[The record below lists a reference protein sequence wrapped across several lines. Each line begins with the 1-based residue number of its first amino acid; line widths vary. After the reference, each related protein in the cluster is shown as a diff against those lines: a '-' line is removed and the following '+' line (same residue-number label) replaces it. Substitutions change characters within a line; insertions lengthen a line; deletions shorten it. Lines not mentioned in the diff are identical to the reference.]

1 MGRHLCCNQQK
12 VKRGLWSPDEDEKLI
27 NYITKYGYGCWSEVP
42 EKSGLQRCGK
52 SCRLRWIN
60 YLRPDIRR
68 GNFSP
73 NEEKLIIHLHT
84 MVGNRWA
91 YIASHL
97 PGRTDNEI
105 KNYWN
110 SWIKK
115 KLAKAEIISKNI
127 EASKVHNNL
136 PQFLFEESATLGNE
150 SKLLK
155 SEMNTDGHAA
165 PQSHVLP
172 SKENCETFPLWD
184 YKMINHS
191 TTRNSQYEMEDSKTA
206 LTIDSLLIRT
216 DSETGAIR
224 EFNTWD
230 PSGILSSSSSKN
242 CKNSDFQY
250 ILHRD
255 NGQQVQGLPVSNTW
269 YGYGSLNPIEGSF
282 YYNPNSESSNG
293 VHTTSS
299 INESDFMRSLD
310 MGPLIY
316 SHHETLDPADHAN
329 VATMWE
335 SGSSSNGVD
344 LGYSECLYSGEQYN
358 HGTENSCSYLP
369 PLYDV
374 SEESAAIDI
383 KHSGN
388 NSLRYLEQIQSN
400 EINISQEM
408 DAIQQIFEQN
418 SNLVT
423 TIQYCLGSHSP
434 VSDSHHHHH
443 RPQDAFD

>member
-127 EASKVHNNL
+127 EASKGHSNL
-136 PQFLFEESATLGNE
+136 PQFLFEQAATLGNDC
-150 SKLLK
+150 KLLK
-155 SEMNTDGHAA
+155 TEMTTDGHAI
-165 PQSHVLP
+165 PQSHDLP
-172 SKENCETFPLWD
+172 SKGKSETFPLWD
-184 YKMINHS
+184 YKMINSS
-191 TTRNSQYEMEDSKTA
+191 TTRNSDLYGIEEHKA
-206 LTIDSLLIRT
+206 AFAIDSLLIRT
-216 DSETGAIR
+216 DSETGSIK
-224 EFNTWD
+224 EFNTCD
-230 PSGILSSSSSKN
+230 PSGSLINSSSKN
-242 CKNSDFQY
+242 SDLQY
-250 ILHRD
+250 ILQRD
-255 NGQQVQGLPVSNTW
+255 NGLQVQGLPASNTW
-269 YGYGSLNPIEGSF
+269 HGYSSLNPIEGSF
-282 YYNPNSESSNG
+282 CFNPNSENSNG
-293 VHTTSS
+293 LHSTSS
-299 INESDFMRSLD
+299 MNESDFMRSLD
-310 MGPLIY
+310 MVPLIY
-316 SHHETLDPADHAN
+316 SQHETLDPADHAN
-329 VATMWE
+329 VATLWE

-344 LGYSECLYSGEQYN
+344 LGYSECLYSAEQYN

-369 PLYDV
+369 PLYDA

-383 KHSGN
+383 NHNEN
-388 NSLRYLEQIQSN
+388 NSLRYLEQIQNN
-400 EINISQEM
+400 EINIAQEM
-408 DAIQQIFEQN
+408 DAIQQIFDCGEQN

-434 VSDSHHHHH
+434 VSVSHH
-443 RPQDAFD
+443 PQDTFN